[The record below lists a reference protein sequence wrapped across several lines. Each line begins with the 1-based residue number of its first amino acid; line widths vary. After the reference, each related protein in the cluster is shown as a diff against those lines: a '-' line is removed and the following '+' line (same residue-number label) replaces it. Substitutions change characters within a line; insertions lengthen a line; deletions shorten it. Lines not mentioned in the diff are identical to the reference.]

1 MAIDWNRFMLFIIA
15 SLLALLCIIWLVV
28 RGFAN
33 AFRFFADWLSDGE
46 KLEDKES
53 GVAAPAT
60 ATATAPAT
68 ATTPAPVER
77 FWNRAEMNSFE

>member
-1 MAIDWNRFMLFIIA
+1 MLFIIA
-15 SLLALLCIIWLVV
+15 SLLALLGIIWLVV

-53 GVAAPAT
+53 GV
-60 ATATAPAT
+60 TAPQQLQQ
-68 ATTPAPVER
+68 
-77 FWNRAEMNSFE
+77 